1 MRRQTDHRTV
11 LLAQRHWA
19 QALMSSV
26 EQIMGSVGEIYLL
39 DTALPGDELCARLAA
54 LAANMPWLAVFCE
67 QIPALPPDFPK
78 REKLHFAAP
87 VTVPMLLHYFC
98 GDETA
103 PPERQISAAVQYA
116 AEQCMDVNYVF
127 AAYLQKDHFADRS

>member
-1 MRRQTDHRTV
+1 MQRQTEHKTV
-11 LLAQRHWA
+11 LLAQRDWA
-19 QALMSSV
+19 RALMSSL
-26 EQIMGSVGEIYLL
+26 EQIMGPVGEVCLL
-39 DTALPGDELCARLAA
+39 DDALPEDELCARLAA
-54 LAANMPWLAVFCE
+54 LAADAAWLAVFCE
-67 QIPALPPDFPK
+67 RIPALPPDFAA

-103 PPERQISAAVQYA
+103 PPERQIAAAVQYA
-116 AEQCMDVNYVF
+116 AEQCMDVNHVF